1 MEAAW
6 QWTDIFW
13 RLAIMAFGFAIFQS
27 PNSTAALN
35 NAPLAQR
42 GIASSMVSFN
52 RNLGTILGVA
62 IAAAIWYSIR
72 ENLIHAAGANSTLL
86 EFELPGMKTV
96 YYIMSGL
103 ILVAAVISYKRD
115 DNKEKVVL

>member
-1 MEAAW
+1 
-6 QWTDIFW
+6 
-13 RLAIMAFGFAIFQS
+13 
-27 PNSTAALN
+27 
-35 NAPLAQR
+35 
-42 GIASSMVSFN
+42 
-52 RNLGTILGVA
+52 LGVA